1 MAAKAKKKGL
11 IYRLGYVYGWCS
23 RRYLRYEEPVIRW
36 GMKKGLPAALA
47 GLMRWLIRLSLI
59 GVFLCLAFGVVFV
72 IIGVFVLKDIVVS
85 SFEVERK
92 ETLAWMDAEK
102 LFPDAYAPENIHD
115 PAFHHEKR

>member
-47 GLMRWLIRLSLI
+47 GLMRWLIRLSLV
-59 GVFLCLAFGVVFV
+59 GAFLFLAFGVMAAVIAIFV
-72 IIGVFVLKDIVVS
+72 AKGIVINGSEIEEEDLVT
-85 SFEVERK
+85 FKADEV
-92 ETLAWMDAEK
+92 
-102 LFPDAYAPENIHD
+102 FPDPYSPENMND
-115 PAFHHEKR
+115 PAFYREI